1 MEMSTIT
8 IHTENENQI
17 NLLKALLKE
26 LKINFEINK
35 DENLTEWQKEKILK
49 GISDISEGKFS
60 SSESVGDKARKCLE

>member
-1 MEMSTIT
+1 MMMSTIT

-35 DENLTEWQKEKILK
+35 EENLTEWQKEKILK
-49 GISDISEGKFS
+49 GILDISEGKFS
-60 SSESVGDKARKCLE
+60 SSESVAEKARTCLK

>member
-1 MEMSTIT
+1 MSTIT

-35 DENLTEWQKEKILK
+35 EENLTEWQKEKILK
-49 GISDISEGKFS
+49 GILDISEGKFS
-60 SSESVGDKARKCLE
+60 SSESVAEKARTCLK

>member
-1 MEMSTIT
+1 MSTIT

-35 DENLTEWQKEKILK
+35 EEELTEWQRRQLKEGIAQADNGDFLTNEEAKKILDQCFK
-49 GISDISEGKFS
+49 
-60 SSESVGDKARKCLE
+60 

>member
-1 MEMSTIT
+1 MSTIT

-35 DENLTEWQKEKILK
+35 EENLTDWQKKQLLK
-49 GISDISEGKFS
+49 GIDEADK
-60 SSESVGDKARKCLE
+60 GDFVSKKDAKEILDQCFK

>member
-1 MEMSTIT
+1 MSTIT

-35 DENLTEWQKEKILK
+35 EENLTE
-49 GISDISEGKFS
+49 
-60 SSESVGDKARKCLE
+60 

>member
-1 MEMSTIT
+1 MMMSTIT

-35 DENLTEWQKEKILK
+35 EENLTDWQKR
-49 GISDISEGKFS
+49 KF
-60 SSESVGDKARKCLE
+60 

>member
-17 NLLKALLKE
+17 NLLKALLDE

-35 DENLTEWQKEKILK
+35 EENLTEWQKDEILK
-49 GISDISEGKFS
+49 GIEQADR
-60 SSESVGDKARKCLE
+60 GDFVTNEEAKEILNQCFK

>member
-17 NLLKALLKE
+17 NLLKALLDE

-35 DENLTEWQKEKILK
+35 EENLTEWQKDEILK
-49 GISDISEGKFS
+49 GIEQADR
-60 SSESVGDKARKCLE
+60 GDFVTNEEAREILNQYSA

>member
-1 MEMSTIT
+1 MQMSTIT

-35 DENLTEWQKEKILK
+35 EEKLTEWQKEKILK
-49 GISDISEGKFS
+49 GISDIENGNFS
-60 SSESVGDKARKCLE
+60 TSESVSEKARKCLD